1 MPQTKYVLGKAIA
14 KGLRAI
20 CVLNKCDREGA
31 RLGVV
36 ENEIFDQ
43 FASYPEITDAQ
54 LDFPVVYASARQG
67 WSAGT
72 REDVAA
78 AAAASA
84 AGAPTHSM
92 KHLLDTIVGSLPA
105 PRVLGDAAAPFRMSV
120 NLMDVDNFMG
130 KSVIGRIQSGSV
142 KLGDAVVAL
151 TREGVQTEASKVTKL
166 FARRGM
172 ARLALTE
179 ASAGEIVELAGLQTP
194 VPTCTVA
201 GAGVTKPLFS
211 EALDPPTMSMSFSVN
226 DSPLGGREGTQL
238 TSSLI
243 ASRLTRE
250 SVSNIALEISV
261 DNSDAIEVRARGE
274 LQLAV
279 LIETMRRE
287 GFERAWG
294 GREPSRQSPSPPHP
308 APTSRAPPPAQSP
321 SRRRACLSRTRSTA
335 RRGAWRRRSRTSR

>member
-31 RLGVV
+31 RLGTV

-43 FASYPEITDAQ
+43 FASYADITDAQ
-54 LDFPVVYASARQG
+54 LDYPVIYASARQG
-67 WSAGT
+67 WSAKS
-72 REDVAA
+72 REDVSSAMESS
-78 AAAASA
+78 AS
-84 AGAPTHSM
+84 GAPSHSM
-92 KHLLDTIVGSLPA
+92 AHLLETIVSHLPS
-105 PRVLGDAAAPFRMSV
+105 PRVLGDADAPFRMSV

-142 KLGDAVVAL
+142 KIGDAVVSL
-151 TREGVQTEASKVTKL
+151 TREGTKTEESKVTKL

-172 ARLALTE
+172 ARLPLTS

-201 GAGVTKPLFS
+201 AAGVTRPLFS

-226 DSPLGGREGTQL
+226 DSPLGGREGTFL
-238 TSSLI
+238 TSSVI
-243 ASRLTRE
+243 AARLTRE
-250 SVSNIALEISV
+250 SISNIALEISV

-287 GFERAWG
+287 GFECA
-294 GREPSRQSPSPPHP
+294 S
-308 APTSRAPPPAQSP
+308 TCSRASP
-321 SRRRACLSRTRSTA
+321 FFSALSESK
-335 RRGAWRRRSRTSR
+335 S